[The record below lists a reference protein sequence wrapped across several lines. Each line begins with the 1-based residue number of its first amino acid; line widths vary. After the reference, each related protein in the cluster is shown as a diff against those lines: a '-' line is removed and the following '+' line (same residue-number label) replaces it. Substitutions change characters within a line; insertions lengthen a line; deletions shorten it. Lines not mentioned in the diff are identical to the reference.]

1 MNIFEELIYDIIDD
15 IDLRLTSYEG
25 FIADGIFYNAETK
38 LCESKLRLNEV
49 IDDIEKWTKEV
60 DLFIKRMK
68 KDKFRQN
75 YAIEVRNAL
84 YDIEHNG
91 IEKINRNGKSEIES
105 ISICGENV
113 LMNDILNNIYY
124 FNENTNNL
132 WLPKIEKYMDDI
144 NEYLNSHQVTN
155 AWRGLY
161 NALIYERNFITELNQ
176 RFIRI
181 KDRFLHRNRRK

>member
-1 MNIFEELIYDIIDD
+1 MDIFEELIYDIIDD

-124 FNENTNNL
+124 FNENTNNV

-155 AWRGLY
+155 AWRELY

-181 KDRFLHRNRRK
+181 KDRFLHRNRR